1 MKKLFTIIAL
11 VLTVA
16 LCASFAA
23 GAVKVSGNGN
33 STSTD
38 VSISYEA
45 TSQDTTTVIYSV
57 EIEWTDIEFVY
68 NAGQTQWNPETHNYD
83 ATKIAG
89 SWTNDKGS
97 VKVTNHSN
105 AAIIANVAF
114 ATAANGEATM
124 TVTTPDIEVDSA
136 VGSEFNAA
144 PSGTTELTVSGTP
157 NAQGSIGTLT
167 VTINGVN

>member
-16 LCASFAA
+16 LCTSFAA
-23 GAVKVSGNGN
+23 GAVTVSGNGN

-68 NAGQTQWNPETHNYD
+68 NAGQTQWNPGTHNYD
-83 ATKIAG
+83 ATKTAG

-105 AAIIANVAF
+105 AAISANVAF
-114 ATAANGEATM
+114 ATAANGYATM

-136 VGSEFNAA
+136 GSEVAAA
-144 PSGTTELTVSGTP
+144 PFGTTELTVSGTP
-157 NAQGSIGTLT
+157 NAAGSIGTLT

>member
-16 LCASFAA
+16 LCTSFAA
-23 GAVKVSGNGN
+23 GAVTVSGNGN

-45 TSQDTTTVIYSV
+45 TTQDTTTVIYSV

-68 NAGQTQWNPETHNYD
+68 NAGQTQWNPGTHEYD
-83 ATKIAG
+83 ATKTAG

-105 AAIIANVAF
+105 AAIRANVAF
-114 ATAANGEATM
+114 ATAANGDATM
-124 TVTTPDIEVDSA
+124 TVTTPNIDVISA
-136 VGSEFNAA
+136 VGSEVAAA

-157 NAQGSIGTLT
+157 NAAGSIGTLT
-167 VTINGVN
+167 VTINSVN